1 MTFILLTGSI
11 MAVSIFLIYRLCR
24 LAGIEMKWISL
35 VLCAVLAF
43 IVNALAISMSAFLDR
58 THYFR
63 LGVLVI
69 LAAAL
74 VTLVNEQLLRR
85 EERKKEQESP
95 APAEA
100 DAAAL
105 PPDQAAQPEPA
116 GAEAEGRPLPK
127 TPPFDS
133 TLTAA
138 AGAKP
143 DRAEAAQKPMEA
155 EAVSRERKKTA
166 EEERRAKEAALAKA
180 DAIHRAKALRDARE
194 KARKQAAE
202 ELQRRQEEEARQ
214 KAEAAKQRREA
225 EQRQQEAEAQRQRKK
240 QQEAAVAAFRPQVDA
255 LDTLDSLLDFAYEQA
270 AHEPAAAICAYRQ
283 AIIRFPDDSYTPFL
297 IIELGNIY
305 KEQAAYQD
313 AIDAYQHGLSLPIIA
328 ANDAI
333 RQEFAKNIRY
343 LGIVQNILS
352 KHHVLQTP
360 FRDIPEAIMQEIETE
375 FLHSGSPSK

>member
-95 APAEA
+95 IPAET

-116 GAEAEGRPLPK
+116 AALPAAEKAM
-127 TPPFDS
+127 
-133 TLTAA
+133 
-138 AGAKP
+138 P
-143 DRAEAAQKPMEA
+143 DRAEAAQKPPETAQKPA
-155 EAVSRERKKTA
+155 EAVREQKPSA
-166 EEERRAKEAALAKA
+166 EEERRAEEAARAKA
-180 DAIHRAKALRDARE
+180 DAVHRAKALRDARE

-360 FRDIPEAIMQEIETE
+360 FRDIPGAIMQEIETE

>member
-11 MAVSIFLIYRLCR
+11 MAISIFLIYRLCR
-24 LAGIEMKWISL
+24 LTGIEMKWISL

-63 LGVLVI
+63 LGVLVV

-74 VTLVNEQLLRR
+74 VTLVNEHLLRR

-95 APAEA
+95 IPAET

-116 GAEAEGRPLPK
+116 AALPAAEKAM
-127 TPPFDS
+127 
-133 TLTAA
+133 
-138 AGAKP
+138 P
-143 DRAEAAQKPMEA
+143 DRAEAAQKPPETAQKPA
-155 EAVSRERKKTA
+155 EAGAAAREQKPSA
-166 EEERRAKEAALAKA
+166 EEDRRAEEAARAKA
-180 DAIHRAKALRDARE
+180 DAVHRAKALRDARE
-194 KARKQAAE
+194 KARQQAAE
-202 ELQRRQEEEARQ
+202 ALQRRQEEEARQ
-214 KAEAAKQRREA
+214 KAEAAKRQREA
-225 EQRQQEAEAQRQRKK
+225 EQRQREAEAQRQRKK
-240 QQEAAVAAFRPQVDA
+240 QQEAAVAAFRPQVES
-255 LDTLDSLLDFAYEQA
+255 LDTLDGLLDFAYEQA

-283 AIIRFPDDSYTPFL
+283 AIARFPEDSYTPFL

-313 AIDAYQHGLSLPIIA
+313 AIDAYQHALSLPIIA

-360 FRDIPEAIMQEIETE
+360 FRNIPGAIMQEIETE
-375 FLHSGSPSK
+375 FLHSGSQSK

>member
-11 MAVSIFLIYRLCR
+11 MAISIFLIYRLCR

-63 LGVLVI
+63 LGVLVV

-74 VTLVNEQLLRR
+74 VTLVNEHLLRR

-95 APAEA
+95 IPAET

-116 GAEAEGRPLPK
+116 AALPAAEKAM
-127 TPPFDS
+127 
-133 TLTAA
+133 
-138 AGAKP
+138 P
-143 DRAEAAQKPMEA
+143 DRAEAGAAVREQKP
-155 EAVSRERKKTA
+155 SA
-166 EEERRAKEAALAKA
+166 EEERRAEEAARAKA
-180 DAIHRAKALRDARE
+180 DAVHRAKALRDARE
-194 KARKQAAE
+194 KARQQAAE
-202 ELQRRQEEEARQ
+202 TLQRRQEEEARQ

-225 EQRQQEAEAQRQRKK
+225 EQRQREAEAQRQRKK
-240 QQEAAVAAFRPQVDA
+240 QQEASVAAFRPQVES
-255 LDTLDSLLDFAYEQA
+255 LDTLDALLDFAYEQA
-270 AHEPAAAICAYRQ
+270 AHEPAAAICAYQQ
-283 AIIRFPDDSYTPFL
+283 AIARFPEDSYTPFL

-313 AIDAYQHGLSLPIIA
+313 AIDAYQHALSLPIIA

-352 KHHVLQTP
+352 KHHALQTP
-360 FRDIPEAIMQEIETE
+360 FRDIPGAIMQEIETE
-375 FLHSGSPSK
+375 FLHSGSQSK

>member
-11 MAVSIFLIYRLCR
+11 MAISIFLIYRLCR

-63 LGVLVI
+63 LGDLVV

-74 VTLVNEQLLRR
+74 VTLVNEHLLRR

-95 APAEA
+95 IPAET

-116 GAEAEGRPLPK
+116 AALPAAEKAM
-127 TPPFDS
+127 
-133 TLTAA
+133 
-138 AGAKP
+138 P
-143 DRAEAAQKPMEA
+143 DRAEAAQKPPEA
-155 EAVSRERKKTA
+155 GAAVREQKPSA
-166 EEERRAKEAALAKA
+166 EEDHRAEEAARAKA
-180 DAIHRAKALRDARE
+180 DAVHRAKALRDARE
-194 KARKQAAE
+194 KARQQAAE
-202 ELQRRQEEEARQ
+202 TLQRRQEEKARQ

-225 EQRQQEAEAQRQRKK
+225 EQRQREAEAQRQRKK
-240 QQEAAVAAFRPQVDA
+240 QQEAAVAAFRPQVES
-255 LDTLDSLLDFAYEQA
+255 LDTLDALLDFAYEQA
-270 AHEPAAAICAYRQ
+270 AHEPAAAICAYQQ
-283 AIIRFPDDSYTPFL
+283 AIARFPEDSYTPFL

-313 AIDAYQHGLSLPIIA
+313 AIDAYQHALSLPIIA

-352 KHHVLQTP
+352 KHHALQTP
-360 FRDIPEAIMQEIETE
+360 FRDIPGAIMQEIETE
-375 FLHSGSPSK
+375 FLHSGSQSK

>member
-1 MTFILLTGSI
+1 MTFILFTGSI
-11 MAVSIFLIYRLCR
+11 MAISIFLIYRLCR

-63 LGVLVI
+63 LGVLVV

-74 VTLVNEQLLRR
+74 VTLVNEHLLRR
-85 EERKKEQESP
+85 EERKKKQESP
-95 APAEA
+95 IPAET

-116 GAEAEGRPLPK
+116 AALPAAEKAM
-127 TPPFDS
+127 
-133 TLTAA
+133 
-138 AGAKP
+138 P
-143 DRAEAAQKPMEA
+143 DRAEAAQKPPETAQKPA
-155 EAVSRERKKTA
+155 EAGAAVREQKPSA
-166 EEERRAKEAALAKA
+166 EEERRAEEAARAKA
-180 DAIHRAKALRDARE
+180 DAVHRAKALRDARE
-194 KARKQAAE
+194 KARQQAAE
-202 ELQRRQEEEARQ
+202 TLQRRQEEEARQ

-225 EQRQQEAEAQRQRKK
+225 EQRQREAEAQRQRKK
-240 QQEAAVAAFRPQVDA
+240 QQEAAVAAFRPQVES
-255 LDTLDSLLDFAYEQA
+255 LDTLDALLDFAYEQA
-270 AHEPAAAICAYRQ
+270 AHEPAAAICAYQQ
-283 AIIRFPDDSYTPFL
+283 AIARFPEDSYTPFL

-313 AIDAYQHGLSLPIIA
+313 AIDAYQHALSLPIIA

-360 FRDIPEAIMQEIETE
+360 FRDIPGAIMQEIETE

>member
-11 MAVSIFLIYRLCR
+11 MAISIFLIYRLCR

-63 LGVLVI
+63 LGVLVV

-74 VTLVNEQLLRR
+74 VTLVNEHLLRR

-95 APAEA
+95 IPAET

-116 GAEAEGRPLPK
+116 AALPAAEKAM
-127 TPPFDS
+127 
-133 TLTAA
+133 
-138 AGAKP
+138 P
-143 DRAEAAQKPMEA
+143 DRAEAGAAVREQKP
-155 EAVSRERKKTA
+155 SA
-166 EEERRAKEAALAKA
+166 EEERRAEEAARAKA
-180 DAIHRAKALRDARE
+180 DAVHRAKALRDARE
-194 KARKQAAE
+194 KARQQAAE
-202 ELQRRQEEEARQ
+202 TLQRRQEEEARQ

-225 EQRQQEAEAQRQRKK
+225 EQRQREAEAQRQRKKQQEAEAQRQRKK
-240 QQEAAVAAFRPQVDA
+240 QQEAAVAAFRPQVES
-255 LDTLDSLLDFAYEQA
+255 LDTLDALLDFAYEQA
-270 AHEPAAAICAYRQ
+270 AHEPAAAICAYQQ
-283 AIIRFPDDSYTPFL
+283 AIARFPEDSYTPFL

-313 AIDAYQHGLSLPIIA
+313 AIDAYQHALSLPIIA

-352 KHHVLQTP
+352 KHHALQTP
-360 FRDIPEAIMQEIETE
+360 FRDIPGAIMQEIETE
-375 FLHSGSPSK
+375 FLHSGSQSK

>member
-63 LGVLVI
+63 LGVLVV

-74 VTLVNEQLLRR
+74 VTLVNEHLLRR

-95 APAEA
+95 IPAET

-116 GAEAEGRPLPK
+116 GAEAKERPLPE
-127 TPPFDS
+127 PGPALS
-133 TLTAA
+133 AA
-138 AGAKP
+138 EEAAP
-143 DRAEAAQKPMEA
+143 DRAETAQKPA
-155 EAVSRERKKTA
+155 EAGAAVREQKPSA
-166 EEERRAKEAALAKA
+166 EEDRRAEEAARAKA
-180 DAIHRAKALRDARE
+180 DAVHRAKALRDARE
-194 KARKQAAE
+194 KARQQAAE
-202 ELQRRQEEEARQ
+202 TLQRRQEEKAQQ

-225 EQRQQEAEAQRQRKK
+225 EQRQREAEAQRQRKK
-240 QQEAAVAAFRPQVDA
+240 QQEAAVAAFRPQVES
-255 LDTLDSLLDFAYEQA
+255 LDTLDALLDFAYEQA
-270 AHEPAAAICAYRQ
+270 AHEPAAAICAYQQ
-283 AIIRFPDDSYTPFL
+283 AIARFPEDSYTPFL

-313 AIDAYQHGLSLPIIA
+313 AIDAYQHALSLPIIA

-352 KHHVLQTP
+352 KHHALQTP
-360 FRDIPEAIMQEIETE
+360 FRDIPGAIMQEIETE
-375 FLHSGSPSK
+375 FLHSGSQSK

>member
-63 LGVLVI
+63 LGVLVV

-74 VTLVNEQLLRR
+74 VTLVNEHLLRR

-95 APAEA
+95 IPAET

-116 GAEAEGRPLPK
+116 AALPAAEKAM
-127 TPPFDS
+127 
-133 TLTAA
+133 
-138 AGAKP
+138 P
-143 DRAEAAQKPMEA
+143 DRAEAAQKPPETAQKPA
-155 EAVSRERKKTA
+155 EAVREQKPSA
-166 EEERRAKEAALAKA
+166 EEERRAEEAARAKA
-180 DAIHRAKALRDARE
+180 DAVHRAKALRDARE
-194 KARKQAAE
+194 KARQQAAE
-202 ELQRRQEEEARQ
+202 TLQRRQEEEARQ

-225 EQRQQEAEAQRQRKK
+225 EQRQREAEAQRQRKK
-240 QQEAAVAAFRPQVDA
+240 QQEAAVAAFRPQVES
-255 LDTLDSLLDFAYEQA
+255 LDTLDALLDFAYEQA
-270 AHEPAAAICAYRQ
+270 AHEPAAAICAYQQ
-283 AIIRFPDDSYTPFL
+283 AIARFPEDSYTPFL

-313 AIDAYQHGLSLPIIA
+313 AIDAYQHALSLPIIA

-352 KHHVLQTP
+352 KHHALQTP
-360 FRDIPEAIMQEIETE
+360 FRDIPGAIMQEIETE
-375 FLHSGSPSK
+375 FLHSGSQSK